1 MFNYT
6 KEVIINDPSVIVAGS
21 SENGLGTGVVAIKR
35 GGNYVVNNI
44 EGGKIYKTVGSKGT
58 KAKAV
63 ITPVVLGET
72 ADVARLTIYLSTP
85 GTEFVE
91 FGSPNWQEFGKP
103 YIIETKAATAKD
115 LADAIKL
122 ALNEDNAHF
131 SVTTDESTV
140 ILEATETWMDFAEV
154 NYDLVTFPD
163 CSDCS
168 KETVESKTA
177 TNVGEITHGKSE
189 FGTAKWI
196 VENLRFPS
204 HPNLRY
210 APLYADEAPVAGTVY
225 TEYSFEY
232 RVKRSVPGG
241 LSAVGQVADSIVRI
255 VFYVAPGAQSAFET
269 AFGAGLIDATAVTP
283 TTGGE

>member
-6 KEVIINDPSVIVAGS
+6 KEVIINDPAIIIAGS
-21 SENGLGTGVVAIKR
+21 SSNGLGEGVVAIKR
-35 GGNYVVNNI
+35 GGNYKIENI
-44 EGGKIYKTVGSKGT
+44 EGKIYKTVGHTGT

-63 ITPVVLGET
+63 ITPATLGT

-103 YIIETKAATAKD
+103 YIVETTAEDAAG
-115 LADAIKL
+115 LAAAIKL

-131 SVTTDESTV
+131 SVKVNDSKVE
-140 ILEATETWMDFAEV
+140 LEAAETWMDFAEV
-154 NYDLVTFPD
+154 NYDLVTFAD

-168 KETVESKTA
+168 KETVESKA
-177 TNVGEITHGKSE
+177 ANVAITKGKTE
-189 FGTAKWI
+189 FATAKWI

-232 RVKRSVPGG
+232 KVKRSVPGG

-269 AFGAGLIDATAVTP
+269 AFGAGLLDTTTDAK
-283 TTGGE
+283 

>member
-6 KEVIINDPSVIVAGS
+6 NEVIINDPAIIVAGTS
-21 SENGLGTGVVAIKR
+21 SNGLGEGVVAIKR
-35 GGNYVVNNI
+35 GGNYVIDNI
-44 EGGKIYKTVGSKGT
+44 EGKIFKTVGHTGT

-63 ITPVVLGET
+63 ITPASLGT

-103 YIIETKAATAKD
+103 YIVETKAEDAEG
-115 LADAIKL
+115 LAAAIKL

-131 SVTTDESTV
+131 SVKVNESKV
-140 ILEATETWMDFAEV
+140 ELEVAETWMDFAEV
-154 NYDLVTFPD
+154 NYDLVTFAD

-168 KETVESKTA
+168 KETVESKA
-177 TNVGEITHGKSE
+177 ANVAITKGKTE
-189 FGTAKWI
+189 FATAKWI

-204 HPNLRY
+204 HPNRRY
-210 APLYADEAPVAGTVY
+210 APLYADEAPIAGTVY

-255 VFYVAPGAQSAFET
+255 VFYVAPAAQSAFET
-269 AFGAGLIDATAVTP
+269 AFGAELLDTTTAAK
-283 TTGGE
+283 

>member
-6 KEVIINDPSVIVAGS
+6 KEVIINDPAIIIAGTS
-21 SENGLGTGVVAIKR
+21 ANGLGEGVVAIKR
-35 GGNYVVNNI
+35 GGNYKIENI
-44 EGGKIYKTVGSKGT
+44 EGKIYKTAGHTGT

-63 ITPVVLGET
+63 ITPAALGT

-103 YIIETKAATAKD
+103 YIVETTAEDAAG
-115 LADAIKL
+115 LAAAIKL

-131 SVTTDESTV
+131 SVKVNESKV
-140 ILEATETWMDFAEV
+140 ELEASETWMDFAEV
-154 NYDLVTFPD
+154 NYDLVTFAD

-168 KETVESKTA
+168 KETVESKA
-177 TNVGEITHGKSE
+177 ANVVVTKGKTE
-189 FGTAKWI
+189 FATAKWI

-204 HPNLRY
+204 RPNLRY
-210 APLYADEAPVAGTVY
+210 TPLYADEDPVAGTVY

-232 RVKRSVPGG
+232 KVKRSVPGG
-241 LSAVGQVADSIVRI
+241 LSAVGQVVDSVTRI
-255 VFYVAPGAQSAFET
+255 VFYVAPAAQTAFET
-269 AFGAGLIDATAVTP
+269 AFGAGLLDTTTDAK
-283 TTGGE
+283 

>member
-6 KEVIINDPSVIVAGS
+6 KEVIINDPAIIVKGNGD
-21 SENGLGTGVVAIKR
+21 NGLGEGVVAIKR
-35 GGNYVVNNI
+35 GGNYKISNI
-44 EGGKIYKTVGSKGT
+44 NGKSYKTAGHVGT
-58 KAKAV
+58 KAKVA
-63 ITPVVLGET
+63 ILPAALGT

-103 YIIETKAATAKD
+103 YIVETKATTAAD
-115 LADAIKL
+115 LAAAIKL

-131 SVTTDESTV
+131 SVKVNDTKVE
-140 ILEATETWMDFAEV
+140 LEAAETWMDFAEV
-154 NYDLVTFPD
+154 NYDLVTFAD

-168 KETVESKTA
+168 KETVENKSA
-177 TNVGEITHGKSE
+177 NVTVTHGKPE

-210 APLYADEAPVAGTVY
+210 APLYADEAPIAGTTY

-232 RVKRSVPGG
+232 KVERSVPGG

-255 VFYVAPGAQSAFET
+255 VFYVAPGAQSAFEE
-269 AFGAGLIDATAVTP
+269 AFGSELLDTATDAK
-283 TTGGE
+283 

>member
-6 KEVIINDPSVIVAGS
+6 KEVIINDPAIIIAGTS
-21 SENGLGTGVVAIKR
+21 ANGLGEGVVAIKR
-35 GGNYVVNNI
+35 GGNYKIENI
-44 EGGKIYKTVGSKGT
+44 EGKIYKTAGHTGT

-63 ITPVVLGET
+63 ITPAALGT

-103 YIIETKAATAKD
+103 YIVETTAEDAAG
-115 LADAIKL
+115 LAAAIKL

-131 SVTTDESTV
+131 SVKVNDSKVE
-140 ILEATETWMDFAEV
+140 LEAAETWMDFAEV
-154 NYDLVTFPD
+154 NYDLVTFAD
-163 CSDCS
+163 CSDCP
-168 KETVESKTA
+168 KETVESKA
-177 TNVGEITHGKSE
+177 ANVAITKGKTE
-189 FGTAKWI
+189 FATAKWI

-232 RVKRSVPGG
+232 KVKRSVPGG

-269 AFGAGLIDATAVTP
+269 AFGAELLDTATDAK
-283 TTGGE
+283 

>member
-6 KEVIINDPSVIVAGS
+6 KEVIINDPTIIIKGDND
-21 SENGLGTGVVAIKR
+21 NGLGVGVVAVKR
-35 GGNYVVNNI
+35 GGNYKISNI
-44 EGGKIYKTVGSKGT
+44 NGKIFKTAGHAGT
-58 KAKAV
+58 KAKVA
-63 ITPVVLGET
+63 ILPATLGT

-103 YIIETKAATAKD
+103 YIIETKATTAAE
-115 LADAIKL
+115 LASAIKL

-131 SVTTDESTV
+131 SVKVNDTKVE
-140 ILEATETWMDFAEV
+140 LEAAETWMDFAEV
-154 NYDLVTFPD
+154 NYDLVTFAD
-163 CSDCS
+163 CSDCA
-168 KETVESKTA
+168 KETIENKSA
-177 TNVGEITHGKSE
+177 NVTVTHGKPE

-210 APLYADEAPVAGTVY
+210 APLYADEAPIAGTTY

-232 RVKRSVPGG
+232 KVERSVPGG

-255 VFYVAPGAQSAFET
+255 VFYVAPAAQSAFEE
-269 AFGAGLIDATAVTP
+269 AFGSELLDTATDAK
-283 TTGGE
+283 

>member
-6 KEVIINDPSVIVAGS
+6 TEVIINDPAIIVAGTT
-21 SENGLGTGVVAIKR
+21 ENGLGEGVVAIKR
-35 GGNYVVNNI
+35 GGNYKIDNI
-44 EGGKIYKTVGSKGT
+44 EGKIFKTAGHAGT

-63 ITPVVLGET
+63 ITPAALGT

-103 YIIETKAATAKD
+103 YIIETKAADAAG
-115 LADAIKL
+115 LAAAIKL

-131 SVTTDESTV
+131 SVKVDESTV
-140 ILEATETWMDFAEV
+140 VLEVAETWMDFAEI
-154 NYDLVTFPD
+154 NYDLVTFAD
-163 CSDCS
+163 CSDCP
-168 KETVESKTA
+168 KETVESKSA
-177 TNVGEITHGKSE
+177 NVVITKGKPE
-189 FGTAKWI
+189 FATAKWI

-210 APLYADEAPVAGTVY
+210 TPLYADEAPVAGTIY

-232 RVKRSVPGG
+232 KVKRSVPGG
-241 LSAVGQVADSIVRI
+241 LSAVGQVVDSVTRI
-255 VFYVAPGAQSAFET
+255 VFYVAPAAQTAFET
-269 AFGAGLIDATAVTP
+269 AFGASLLDTTTDAK
-283 TTGGE
+283 

>member
-6 KEVIINDPSVIVAGS
+6 KEVIINDPTIIVKGDGN
-21 SENGLGTGVVAIKR
+21 NGLGVGVVAVKR
-35 GGNYVVNNI
+35 GGNYKISNI
-44 EGGKIYKTVGSKGT
+44 NGKIFKTAGHAGT
-58 KAKAV
+58 KAKVA
-63 ITPVVLGET
+63 ILPAALET

-103 YIIETKAATAKD
+103 YIIETKATTAAE
-115 LADAIKL
+115 LASAIKL

-131 SVTTDESTV
+131 SVKVNDTKVE
-140 ILEATETWMDFAEV
+140 LEAAETWMDFAEV
-154 NYDLVTFPD
+154 NYDLVTFAD
-163 CSDCS
+163 CSDCA
-168 KETVESKTA
+168 KETIENKSA
-177 TNVGEITHGKSE
+177 NVTVTHGKPE

-210 APLYADEAPVAGTVY
+210 APLYADEAPIAGTTY

-232 RVKRSVPGG
+232 KVERSVPGG

-255 VFYVAPGAQSAFET
+255 VFYVAPAAQSAFEE
-269 AFGAGLIDATAVTP
+269 AFGSELLDTATDAK
-283 TTGGE
+283 

>member
-6 KEVIINDPSVIVAGS
+6 TEVIINDPAIIVAGTA
-21 SENGLGTGVVAIKR
+21 ENGLGEGVVAIKR
-35 GGNYVVNNI
+35 GGNYKIDNI
-44 EGGKIYKTVGSKGT
+44 EGKIFKTAGHAGT

-63 ITPVVLGET
+63 ITPAALGT

-103 YIIETKAATAKD
+103 YIIETKAADAAG
-115 LADAIKL
+115 LAAAIKL

-131 SVTTDESTV
+131 SVKVNESTV
-140 ILEATETWMDFAEV
+140 VLEVAETWMDFAEV
-154 NYDLVTFPD
+154 NYDLVTFAD
-163 CSDCS
+163 CSDCP
-168 KETVESKTA
+168 KETIESKA
-177 TNVGEITHGKSE
+177 ANVVITKGKAE
-189 FGTAKWI
+189 FATAKWI

-210 APLYADEAPVAGTVY
+210 TPLYADEAPVAGTIY

-232 RVKRSVPGG
+232 KVKRSVPGG
-241 LSAVGQVADSIVRI
+241 LSAVGQVVDSVTRI
-255 VFYVAPGAQSAFET
+255 VFYVAPAAQTAFEA
-269 AFGAGLIDATAVTP
+269 AFGADLLDTTTDAK
-283 TTGGE
+283 

>member
-6 KEVIINDPSVIVAGS
+6 KEVIINDPATIIAGTT
-21 SENGLGTGVVAIKR
+21 ENGLGEGVVAIKR
-35 GGNYVVNNI
+35 GGNYKIENI
-44 EGGKIYKTVGSKGT
+44 EGKIYKTVGHTGT

-63 ITPVVLGET
+63 ITPAALGT

-103 YIIETKAATAKD
+103 YIVETTAGDAAG
-115 LADAIKL
+115 LAAAIKL

-131 SVTTDESTV
+131 SVKVNDTKVE
-140 ILEATETWMDFAEV
+140 LEVAETWMDFAEV
-154 NYDLVTFPD
+154 NYDLVTFAD
-163 CSDCS
+163 CSDCP
-168 KETVESKTA
+168 KETVESKA
-177 TNVGEITHGKSE
+177 ANVAITKGKTE
-189 FGTAKWI
+189 FATAKWI

-232 RVKRSVPGG
+232 KVKRSVPGG
-241 LSAVGQVADSIVRI
+241 LSAVGQVVDSIVRI

-269 AFGAGLIDATAVTP
+269 AFGAELLDTTTDAK
-283 TTGGE
+283 

>member
-6 KEVIINDPSVIVAGS
+6 KEVIINDPAIIIAGS
-21 SENGLGTGVVAIKR
+21 SSNGLGEGVVAIKR
-35 GGNYVVNNI
+35 GGNYKIENI
-44 EGGKIYKTVGSKGT
+44 EGKIYKTAGHTGT

-63 ITPVVLGET
+63 ITPAALGT

-103 YIIETKAATAKD
+103 YIVETTAEDAAG
-115 LADAIKL
+115 LAAAIKL

-131 SVTTDESTV
+131 SVKVNDSKVE
-140 ILEATETWMDFAEV
+140 LEAAETWMDFAEV
-154 NYDLVTFPD
+154 NYDLVTFAD

-168 KETVESKTA
+168 KETVESKA
-177 TNVGEITHGKSE
+177 ANVVITKGKTE
-189 FGTAKWI
+189 FATAKWI

-232 RVKRSVPGG
+232 KVKRSVPGG

-269 AFGAGLIDATAVTP
+269 AFGAELLDTTTDAK
-283 TTGGE
+283 

>member
-6 KEVIINDPSVIVAGS
+6 NEVIINDPAIIVAGTS
-21 SENGLGTGVVAIKR
+21 LNGLGEGVVAIKR
-35 GGNYVVNNI
+35 GGNYVINNI
-44 EGGKIYKTVGSKGT
+44 EGKIFKTVGHTGT

-63 ITPVVLGET
+63 ITPASLGT

-103 YIIETKAATAKD
+103 YIVETKAEDAEG
-115 LADAIKL
+115 LAAAIKL

-131 SVTTDESTV
+131 SVKVNESKV
-140 ILEATETWMDFAEV
+140 ELEVAETWMDFAEV
-154 NYDLVTFPD
+154 NYDLVTFAD
-163 CSDCS
+163 CSDCP
-168 KETVESKTA
+168 KETIESKA
-177 TNVGEITHGKSE
+177 SNVVITKGKTE
-189 FGTAKWI
+189 FATAKWI

-204 HPNLRY
+204 HPNRRY
-210 APLYADEAPVAGTVY
+210 APLYADEAPIAGTVY

-255 VFYVAPGAQSAFET
+255 VFYVAPAAQSAFEA
-269 AFGAGLIDATAVTP
+269 AFGADLLDTTTAAK
-283 TTGGE
+283 

>member
-6 KEVIINDPSVIVAGS
+6 KEVIINDPSVIIKGS
-21 SENGLGTGVVAIKR
+21 ASNGLGEGVVAVKR
-35 GGNYVVNNI
+35 GGNYVIDNI
-44 EGGKIYKTVGSKGT
+44 EGKIFKTEGSKGT
-58 KAKAV
+58 KAKVA
-63 ITPVVLGET
+63 ITPAALES

-103 YIIETKAATAKD
+103 YIVETTATTKEGLAA
-115 LADAIKL
+115 AIKL

-140 ILEATETWMDFAEV
+140 ILEAAETWMDFAEV
-154 NYDLVTFPD
+154 NYDLVTFAD
-163 CSDCS
+163 CSDCP
-168 KETVESKTA
+168 KETVVSKTA

-204 HPNLRY
+204 RPNLRY
-210 APLYADEAPVAGTVY
+210 TPLYSDEAPVAGTTY

-255 VFYVAPGAQSAFET
+255 VFYVAPAAQSAFEA
-269 AFGAGLIDATAVTP
+269 AFGEGLLD
-283 TTGGE
+283 TTTNKK

>member
-6 KEVIINDPSVIVAGS
+6 KEVIINDPSVIVKGS
-21 SENGLGTGVVAIKR
+21 ASNGLGEGVVAVKR
-35 GGNYVVNNI
+35 GGNYVIDNI
-44 EGGKIYKTVGSKGT
+44 EGKIFKTEGSKGT
-58 KAKAV
+58 KAKVA
-63 ITPVVLGET
+63 ITPAALES

-103 YIIETKAATAKD
+103 YIIETTATTKEGLAA
-115 LADAIKL
+115 AIKL

-131 SVTTDESTV
+131 SVTTDDSTV
-140 ILEATETWMDFAEV
+140 ILEAAETWMDFAEV
-154 NYDLVTFPD
+154 NYDLVTFVD
-163 CSDCS
+163 CSDCP
-168 KETVESKTA
+168 KETVVSKTA

-210 APLYADEAPVAGTVY
+210 TPLYSDEAPIAGTVY

-241 LSAVGQVADSIVRI
+241 LSAVGQVVDSIVRI
-255 VFYVAPGAQSAFET
+255 VFYVAPAAQSAFEA
-269 AFGAGLIDATAVTP
+269 AFGEGLLD
-283 TTGGE
+283 TTTNKK

>member
-6 KEVIINDPSVIVAGS
+6 NEVIINDPAIIVAGTS
-21 SENGLGTGVVAIKR
+21 LNGLGEGVVAIKR
-35 GGNYVVNNI
+35 GGNYVIDNI
-44 EGGKIYKTVGSKGT
+44 EGKIFKTVGHTGT

-63 ITPVVLGET
+63 ITPAALGS

-85 GTEFVE
+85 STEFVE
-91 FGSPNWQEFGKP
+91 FGSPSWQEFGKP
-103 YIIETKAATAKD
+103 YIVETTAGDAEGLAA
-115 LADAIKL
+115 AIKL

-131 SVTTDESTV
+131 SVKVNDSKVE
-140 ILEATETWMDFAEV
+140 LEVAETWMDFAEV
-154 NYDLVTFPD
+154 NYDLVTFAD

-168 KETVESKTA
+168 KETVESKA
-177 TNVGEITHGKSE
+177 ANVAITKGKAE

-204 HPNLRY
+204 RPNLRY
-210 APLYADEAPVAGTVY
+210 TPLYADEAPVAGTVY

-255 VFYVAPGAQSAFET
+255 VFYVAPAAQSAFEA
-269 AFGAGLIDATAVTP
+269 AFGAELLDTTTAAK
-283 TTGGE
+283 

>member
-6 KEVIINDPSVIVAGS
+6 NEVIINDPAIIVAGTS
-21 SENGLGTGVVAIKR
+21 LNGLGEGVVAIKR
-35 GGNYVVNNI
+35 GGNYVINNI
-44 EGGKIYKTVGSKGT
+44 EGKIFKTVGHTGT
-58 KAKAV
+58 KAKVV
-63 ITPVVLGET
+63 ITPAALGS

-103 YIIETKAATAKD
+103 YIVETKAEDAEG
-115 LADAIKL
+115 LAAAIKL

-131 SVTTDESTV
+131 SVKVNDSKVE
-140 ILEATETWMDFAEV
+140 LEVAETWMDFAEV
-154 NYDLVTFPD
+154 NYDLVTFAD

-168 KETVESKTA
+168 KETVESKA
-177 TNVGEITHGKSE
+177 ANVAITKGKAE

-204 HPNLRY
+204 RPNLRY
-210 APLYADEAPVAGTVY
+210 TPLYADEAPVAGTVY

-255 VFYVAPGAQSAFET
+255 VFYVAPAAQSAFEA
-269 AFGAGLIDATAVTP
+269 AFGAELLDTTTAAK
-283 TTGGE
+283 

>member
-6 KEVIINDPSVIVAGS
+6 KEVIINDPAIIIAGS
-21 SENGLGTGVVAIKR
+21 SSNGLGEGVVAIKR
-35 GGNYVVNNI
+35 GGNYKIENI
-44 EGGKIYKTVGSKGT
+44 EGKIYKTAGHTGT

-63 ITPVVLGET
+63 ITPAALGT

-103 YIIETKAATAKD
+103 YIVETTAEDAAG
-115 LADAIKL
+115 LAAAIKL

-131 SVTTDESTV
+131 SVKVDSSTV
-140 ILEATETWMDFAEV
+140 VLEAAETWMDFAEV
-154 NYDLVTFPD
+154 NYDLVTFAD

-168 KETVESKTA
+168 KETVESKA
-177 TNVGEITHGKSE
+177 ANVAITKGKTE
-189 FGTAKWI
+189 FATAKWI

-232 RVKRSVPGG
+232 KVKRSVPGG

-269 AFGAGLIDATAVTP
+269 AFGAELLDTTTDAK
-283 TTGGE
+283 

>member
-6 KEVIINDPSVIVAGS
+6 KEVIINDPAIIIAGT
-21 SENGLGTGVVAIKR
+21 SENGLGEGVVAIKR
-35 GGNYVVNNI
+35 GGNYKIENI
-44 EGGKIYKTVGSKGT
+44 EGKIYKTAGHTGT

-63 ITPVVLGET
+63 ITPAALGT

-103 YIIETKAATAKD
+103 YIVETTAGDAAG

-131 SVTTDESTV
+131 SVKVNESKV
-140 ILEATETWMDFAEV
+140 ELEAAETWMDFAEV
-154 NYDLVTFPD
+154 NYDLVTFAD
-163 CSDCS
+163 CSDCP

-177 TNVGEITHGKSE
+177 NVVITKGKPE
-189 FGTAKWI
+189 FATAKWI

-232 RVKRSVPGG
+232 KVKRSVPGG

-255 VFYVAPGAQSAFET
+255 VFYVAPDAQSAFET
-269 AFGAGLIDATAVTP
+269 AFGAGLLDTTTDAK
-283 TTGGE
+283 

>member
-6 KEVIINDPSVIVAGS
+6 NEVIINDPAIIVAGTS
-21 SENGLGTGVVAIKR
+21 LNGLGEGVVAIKR
-35 GGNYVVNNI
+35 GGNYVIDNI
-44 EGGKIYKTVGSKGT
+44 EGKIFKTVGHTGT
-58 KAKAV
+58 KAKVV
-63 ITPVVLGET
+63 ITPAALGT

-103 YIIETKAATAKD
+103 YIVETKAEDAEG
-115 LADAIKL
+115 LAAAIKL

-131 SVTTDESTV
+131 SIKVNESKV
-140 ILEATETWMDFAEV
+140 ELEAAETWMDFAEV
-154 NYDLVTFPD
+154 NYDLVTFAD

-168 KETVESKTA
+168 KETVESKA
-177 TNVGEITHGKSE
+177 ANVAITKGKTE
-189 FGTAKWI
+189 FATAKWI

-204 HPNLRY
+204 RPNLRY

-255 VFYVAPGAQSAFET
+255 VFYVAPAAQSAFEA
-269 AFGAGLIDATAVTP
+269 AFGADLLDTTTAAK
-283 TTGGE
+283 

>member
-6 KEVIINDPSVIVAGS
+6 KEVIINDPAIIIAGT
-21 SENGLGTGVVAIKR
+21 SENGLGEGVVAIKR
-35 GGNYVVNNI
+35 GGNYKIENI
-44 EGGKIYKTVGSKGT
+44 EGKIYKTVGHTGT

-63 ITPVVLGET
+63 ITPAALGT

-103 YIIETKAATAKD
+103 YIVETTAGDAAG
-115 LADAIKL
+115 LAAAIKL

-131 SVTTDESTV
+131 SVKVNDSKVE
-140 ILEATETWMDFAEV
+140 LEVAETWMDFAEV
-154 NYDLVTFPD
+154 NYDLVTFAD
-163 CSDCS
+163 CSDCA
-168 KETVESKTA
+168 KETVESKA
-177 TNVGEITHGKSE
+177 ANVAITKGKTE
-189 FGTAKWI
+189 FATAKWI

-232 RVKRSVPGG
+232 KVKRSVPGG

-269 AFGAGLIDATAVTP
+269 AFGAELLDTTTDAK
-283 TTGGE
+283 

>member
-6 KEVIINDPSVIVAGS
+6 KEVIINDPATIIAGTT
-21 SENGLGTGVVAIKR
+21 ENGLGEGVVAIKR
-35 GGNYVVNNI
+35 GGNYKVENI
-44 EGGKIYKTVGSKGT
+44 EGKIYKTVGHTGT

-63 ITPVVLGET
+63 ITPAALET

-103 YIIETKAATAKD
+103 YIVETTAGDAAG
-115 LADAIKL
+115 LAAAIKL

-131 SVTTDESTV
+131 SVKVNDTKVE
-140 ILEATETWMDFAEV
+140 LEVAETWMDFAEV
-154 NYDLVTFPD
+154 NYDLVTFAD
-163 CSDCS
+163 CSDCP
-168 KETVESKTA
+168 KETVESKA
-177 TNVGEITHGKSE
+177 ANVAITKGKTE
-189 FGTAKWI
+189 FATAKWI

-232 RVKRSVPGG
+232 KVKRSVPGG

-269 AFGAGLIDATAVTP
+269 AFGAGLLDTTTDAK
-283 TTGGE
+283 

>member
-6 KEVIINDPSVIVAGS
+6 NEVIINDPAIIVAGTS
-21 SENGLGTGVVAIKR
+21 LNGLGEGVVAIKR
-35 GGNYVVNNI
+35 GGNYVIDNI
-44 EGGKIYKTVGSKGT
+44 EGKIFKTVGHTGT

-63 ITPVVLGET
+63 ITPASLGT

-103 YIIETKAATAKD
+103 YIVETKAEDAEG
-115 LADAIKL
+115 LAAAIKL

-131 SVTTDESTV
+131 SVKVNESKV
-140 ILEATETWMDFAEV
+140 ELEVAETWMDFAEV
-154 NYDLVTFPD
+154 NYDLVTFAD

-168 KETVESKTA
+168 TETIESKA
-177 TNVGEITHGKSE
+177 ANVAITKGKTE
-189 FGTAKWI
+189 FATAKWI

-204 HPNLRY
+204 HPNRRY
-210 APLYADEAPVAGTVY
+210 APLYADEAPIAGTVY

-255 VFYVAPGAQSAFET
+255 VFYVAPAAQSAFET
-269 AFGAGLIDATAVTP
+269 AFGAELLDTTTAAK
-283 TTGGE
+283 

>member
-6 KEVIINDPSVIVAGS
+6 NEVIINDPAIIVAGT
-21 SENGLGTGVVAIKR
+21 SENGLGEGVVAIKR
-35 GGNYVVNNI
+35 GGNYKINNI
-44 EGGKIYKTVGSKGT
+44 EGKIFKTVGHTGT

-63 ITPVVLGET
+63 ITPATLGT

-103 YIIETKAATAKD
+103 YIVETTAEDAAG
-115 LADAIKL
+115 LAAAIKL

-131 SVTTDESTV
+131 SVKVNDTKVE
-140 ILEATETWMDFAEV
+140 LEVAETWMDFAEV
-154 NYDLVTFPD
+154 NYDLVTFAD
-163 CSDCS
+163 CSDCP
-168 KETVESKTA
+168 KETVESKA
-177 TNVGEITHGKSE
+177 SNVDITKGKAE
-189 FGTAKWI
+189 FATAKWI

-210 APLYADEAPVAGTVY
+210 APLYADEAPIAGTVY

-232 RVKRSVPGG
+232 KVKRSVPGG
-241 LSAVGQVADSIVRI
+241 LSAVGQAVDSIVRI
-255 VFYVAPGAQSAFET
+255 VFYVAPAAQSAFET
-269 AFGAGLIDATAVTP
+269 AFGAENLDTTTANK
-283 TTGGE
+283 